1 MSKTVNIYNTLDRG
15 RTIQKW
21 LPVIENTYEKHKYNI
36 SKSLME
42 ELCMY
47 MDWCSTKA
55 NIDNISQVDLPL
67 KLKVVYDKLKELDMR
82 VEVVGRFFNKATGR
96 VELKLANGE
105 YILENFDNYKVSDDV
120 LLEIFDHDFLFQ
132 WKPDLIRDYKLDKI
146 LDNGSNN

>member
-1 MSKTVNIYNTLDRG
+1 MSKMVNIYNTLDRV

-21 LPVIENTYEKHKYNI
+21 LPVIETTYEKHKYNI

-47 MDWCSTKA
+47 MEWCSTKA
-55 NIDNISQVDLPL
+55 NIDNISQVELPL
-67 KLKVVYDKLKELDMR
+67 KLKVVYDKLKGLDMR

-105 YILENFDNYKVSDDV
+105 YILENYDNYKVSDDV
-120 LLEIFDHDFLFQ
+120 LLEIFEHDFLFE

-146 LDNGSNN
+146 LNNGTNN

>member
-1 MSKTVNIYNTLDRG
+1 MSKMVNIYNTLDRG

-21 LPVIENTYEKHKYNI
+21 LPVIETTYEKHKYNI

-47 MDWCSTKA
+47 MEWCSTKA
-55 NIDNISQVDLPL
+55 NIDNISQVELPL
-67 KLKVVYDKLKELDMR
+67 KLKVVYDKLKGLDMR

-105 YILENFDNYKVSDDV
+105 YILENYDNYKVSDDV
-120 LLEIFDHDFLFQ
+120 LLEIFEHDFLFE

-146 LDNGSNN
+146 LNNGTNN

>member
-1 MSKTVNIYNTLDRG
+1 MNKMVNIYSTLDRG

-21 LPVIENTYEKHKYNI
+21 LPVIETTYEKHKYNI

-47 MDWCSTKA
+47 MEWCSTKA
-55 NIDNISQVDLPL
+55 NIDNISQVELPL
-67 KLKVVYDKLKELDMR
+67 KLKVVYDKLKGLDMR

-105 YILENFDNYKVSDDV
+105 YILENYDNYKVSDDV

>member
-1 MSKTVNIYNTLDRG
+1 MSKTVNIYNTLNRG

>member
-1 MSKTVNIYNTLDRG
+1 MVNIYNTLDRG

-21 LPVIENTYEKHKYNI
+21 LPVIETTYEKHKYNI

-47 MDWCSTKA
+47 TEWCSTKA

-105 YILENFDNYKVSDDV
+105 YILENYDNYKVSDDV

>member
-1 MSKTVNIYNTLDRG
+1 MVNIYNTLDRG

-21 LPVIENTYEKHKYNI
+21 LPVIETTYEKHKYNI

-47 MDWCSTKA
+47 MEWCSTKA
-55 NIDNISQVDLPL
+55 NIDNISQVELPL
-67 KLKVVYDKLKELDMR
+67 KLKVVYDKLKGLDMR

-105 YILENFDNYKVSDDV
+105 YILENYDNYKVSDDV
-120 LLEIFDHDFLFQ
+120 LLEIFEHDFLFE

-146 LDNGSNN
+146 LNNGTNN

>member
-1 MSKTVNIYNTLDRG
+1 MSKMVNIYSTLDRG

-21 LPVIENTYEKHKYNI
+21 LPVIETTYEKHKYNI

-47 MDWCSTKA
+47 MEWCSTKA
-55 NIDNISQVDLPL
+55 NIDNITHEDLPL
-67 KLKVVYDKLKELDMR
+67 KLKSVYDKLKGLDMR

-96 VELKLANGE
+96 VELKLSNGE
-105 YILENFDNYKVSDDV
+105 YILENYDNYKVSDDV
-120 LLEIFDHDFLFQ
+120 LLEIFDHDFLFE

>member
-1 MSKTVNIYNTLDRG
+1 MSKMVNIYNTLDRG

-21 LPVIENTYEKHKYNI
+21 LPVIETTYEKHKYNI

-47 MDWCSTKA
+47 TEWCSTKA

-105 YILENFDNYKVSDDV
+105 YILENYDNYKVSDDV
-120 LLEIFDHDFLFQ
+120 LLEIFDHDFLFE

>member
-1 MSKTVNIYNTLDRG
+1 MSKMVNIYNILDRG

-21 LPVIENTYEKHKYNI
+21 LPVIETTYEKHKYNI

-47 MDWCSTKA
+47 MEWCSTKA
-55 NIDNISQVDLPL
+55 NMNNISQVDLPL
-67 KLKVVYDKLKELDMR
+67 KLKVVYDKLKGLDMR
-82 VEVVGRFFNKATGR
+82 VEVVGRFFNKATGK

-105 YILENFDNYKVSDDV
+105 YILENYDNYKVSDDV
-120 LLEIFDHDFLFQ
+120 LLEIFDHDFLFE

>member
-1 MSKTVNIYNTLDRG
+1 MSKMVNIYNTLDRG

-21 LPVIENTYEKHKYNI
+21 LPVIETTYEKHKYNI

-47 MDWCSTKA
+47 MEWCSTKA

-67 KLKVVYDKLKELDMR
+67 KLKSVYDKLKELDMR

-96 VELKLANGE
+96 VELKLATGE
-105 YILENFDNYKVSDDV
+105 YILENYDNYKVSDDV
-120 LLEIFDHDFLFQ
+120 LLEIFEHDFLFE

>member
-67 KLKVVYDKLKELDMR
+67 KLKVVYDKLKDLDMR

>member
-1 MSKTVNIYNTLDRG
+1 MNKMDNIYQKLNRG
-15 RTIQKW
+15 ATIKKW
-21 LPVIENTYEKHKYNI
+21 FPIIENTYEKHKYNI

-47 MDWCSTKA
+47 MEWCSIKA
-55 NIDNISQVDLPL
+55 NLDNISQVDLPL
-67 KLKVVYDKLKELDMR
+67 KLKDVYEKLKKLDMR
-82 VEVVGRFFNKATGR
+82 VEVVGRVFNKATGR

-105 YILENFDNYKVSDDV
+105 YILENYDNYKVSDDV
-120 LLEIFDHDFLFQ
+120 LLEIFDHGFLFE